1 MEKFFKISAQLSA
14 SFVFVVL
21 VATVA
26 VLYLTAKPAIE
37 EFGAH
42 FIIDPRWGVDVIRKN
57 TPVDAPH
64 DISTPTAD
72 KVNPSSS
79 TDAAATA
86 STASGKNTGS
96 ADDVLDNGSDLSID
110 DEFDTDETIPTD
122 DDTDTG
128 QTGLSDSASKNIKTI
143 YGGAVPIVGTIFSTL
158 IAMLFSIPVSMGI
171 AVFLSEIANE
181 RAAKPIGIAIEL
193 LAAIPSII
201 YGMWALFYFG
211 PFIASVFGGHSVSLL
226 VAGLVLAVM
235 VIPFMTALSRDAIN
249 TTPNVLKESAYA
261 MGATKFEVLKDIIFP
276 YAQAGIIGSIIVSLG
291 RAMGETMA
299 VAFVIGGIF
308 KFAHKVTDATTSI
321 PVVLANNFSESSG
334 MSMHALFYLSL
345 ILFIVSFITIFFAK
359 YFLLRRH

>member
-1 MEKFFKISAQLSA
+1 MEKVFKTFAQLSA

-26 VLYLTAKPAIE
+26 VLYITAKPAIE

-42 FIIDPRWGVDVIRKN
+42 FIIEPRWGVDVIQKN
-57 TPVDAPH
+57 IPANAPPTTSTSTRDSIKPASSAPV
-64 DISTPTAD
+64 
-72 KVNPSSS
+72 V
-79 TDAAATA
+79 
-86 STASGKNTGS
+86 NTGV
-96 ADDVLDNGSDLSID
+96 ADEALDDGDDMSID
-110 DEFDTDETIPTD
+110 DEFDTDESIPTD
-122 DDTDTG
+122 DDMDTG
-128 QTGLSDSASKNIKTI
+128 QSGLPGSADRNIKTI

-171 AVFLSEIANE
+171 AVFLSEIASQQIA
-181 RAAKPIGIAIEL
+181 RPIGIAIEL

-226 VAGLVLAVM
+226 IAGLVLAVM

-276 YAQAGIIGSIIVSLG
+276 YAKAGIIGSIIVSLG

-308 KFAHKVTDATTSI
+308 QFAHKVTDATTSI

-359 YFLLRRH
+359 YFLMSKR